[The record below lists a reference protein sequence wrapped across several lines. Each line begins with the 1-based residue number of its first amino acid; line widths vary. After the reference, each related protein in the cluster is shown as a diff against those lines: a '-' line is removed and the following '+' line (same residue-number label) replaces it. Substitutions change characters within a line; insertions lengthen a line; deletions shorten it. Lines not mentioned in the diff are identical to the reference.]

1 MGEDEFTY
9 WVELPAGT
17 KHVVFEDLPHLIAS
31 ALWPDVE
38 PHSERRDFS
47 YGGARINLEEE
58 LPKAVDAG
66 LLQVRDPLTLGP
78 HTFPIGDA
86 LRRSVVLL
94 HDLRKFLAQRGGDIG
109 VRLSAPADA
118 EPSIVQQDSD
128 FVPIGLIAKDAAMRE
143 HSPQPGENDLRE
155 DIRNAMRETTE
166 KDFLA
171 RLSEYLRQG
180 KLKAINP
187 LNGAPFDP
195 DLPHLDA
202 SDPMWSLSPQE
213 RENGL
218 ELLGQLVRTD
228 EAGHRGSVLQ
238 SSAAN
243 AAAAEEQR
251 ARQARGFY
259 TLREA
264 AQRLADAHGLNASKL
279 LKQLTA
285 AFHKGDLV
293 VRDSETEAP
302 VHGDHRLRDFY
313 DWVTPSD
320 IDALLGTVWKVS
332 YRFPVASAL
341 SDLTGTLHL
350 RGDERLFALRDVPEM
365 TARALV
371 PGGSLAPVS
380 GPGSDDSEAAELR
393 LLLAVTLQEHRERFA
408 AAVSR
413 GEVVPTWGRLPSSSE
428 LVEVLSLAELRKFG
442 KAVRVDVVTLEDQ
455 RTVPVLGASN
465 DGAQAAAPT
474 SYLFSLVVEAGRVSY
489 SIADAVMATARAVHP
504 TLRWEDVPSSVVII
518 MTSQTHKAKL
528 LRAIE
533 QREIVPR
540 SPLTGDIPEHPV
552 SSYPD
557 TVSDQ
562 WLLPLS
568 EFRKFCSG
576 LLIEPVPAPGAALKA
591 VMSNAITT
599 VGAPRATWLLGLEAL
614 LPELERHLGR
624 TAKVREVIK
633 HLKAN
638 GADYRIEPD
647 GGPDQLFWRTG
658 MEDRK
663 LIEKKTI
670 SNAVS
675 DWRKNRSPA

>member
-1 MGEDEFTY
+1 MGEDEFTF
-9 WVELPAGT
+9 WVELPAGA
-17 KHVVFEDLPHLIAS
+17 KHVVFEDLPHLIAL
-31 ALWPDVE
+31 ALWPDEE

-66 LLQVRDPLTLGP
+66 LLQVRDPLTLGR

-94 HDLRKFLAQRGGDIG
+94 HDLRKYLAQRGGDIG
-109 VRLSAPADA
+109 VRLIAPEGA
-118 EPSIVQQDSD
+118 EQTLIKQDSD
-128 FVPIGLIAKDAAMRE
+128 FVPIGLVAKDAAMRE

-213 RENGL
+213 RETAL

-243 AAAAEEQR
+243 LAVADEQR

-279 LKQLTA
+279 LKQLAA
-285 AFHKGDLV
+285 AFQKGDLV

-313 DWVTPSD
+313 DWVTPRD
-320 IDALLGTVWKVS
+320 IDVLLADVWRVS
-332 YRFPVASAL
+332 YRFPAL
-341 SDLTGTLHL
+341 SPFSELTGTLHL
-350 RGDERLFALRDVPEM
+350 HADERLFALGDVPEM

-371 PGGSLAPVS
+371 PGGSLAQMS
-380 GPGSDDSEAAELR
+380 NRGEHDTDAAELR
-393 LLLAVTLQEHRERFA
+393 LLLAITLQEHKEQFA
-408 AAVSR
+408 AAISR
-413 GEVVPTWGRLPSSSE
+413 GEVRPTWGRLPSSSE
-428 LVEVLSLAELRKFG
+428 LVEVLSIAELRKFG
-442 KAVRVDVVTLEDQ
+442 KAVRVDVVMLDDQ
-455 RTVPVLGASN
+455 RNAPEHAPASAAV
-465 DGAQAAAPT
+465 AQASAPT
-474 SYLFSLVVEAGRVSY
+474 SYLFSLAVEAGKASY

-518 MTSQTHKAKL
+518 MTSRTHKTKL

-540 SPLTGDIPEHPV
+540 SPLTGDIPEHAV

-568 EFRKFCSG
+568 EFRIFCSG
-576 LLIEPVPAPGAALKA
+576 LLIELVPAVSASKA

-599 VGAPRATWLLGLEAL
+599 AGAPRATWLLGLEAL
-614 LPELERHLGR
+614 LPDLERHLGR

-638 GADYRIEPD
+638 GADYRIERD